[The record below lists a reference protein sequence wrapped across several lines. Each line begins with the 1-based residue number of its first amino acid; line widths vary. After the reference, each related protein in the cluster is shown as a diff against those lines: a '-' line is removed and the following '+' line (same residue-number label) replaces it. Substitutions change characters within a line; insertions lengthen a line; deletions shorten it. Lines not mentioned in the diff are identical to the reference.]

1 MFRSRNEWWLHE
13 LHNHRREWVCAACNT
28 ALNSKSTFVAHLK
41 SSHRITLSGSQLE
54 ALVLKSEEPVDKISA
69 SACMLCDEWETNLLH
84 PKQDAKRAFLNDG
97 AEVEPCGTL
106 VQFRRHLGRHM
117 EQLAL
122 FALPMAEGDGMED
135 DSLGEDEATSKPSE
149 ESDVVSVA
157 VAVDSA
163 TMLSA
168 ITYQQPEVNELL
180 RELWVGSPT
189 HFNTKLLT
197 TYLEKIFQK
206 D

>member
-1 MFRSRNEWWLHE
+1 
-13 LHNHRREWVCAACNT
+13 
-28 ALNSKSTFVAHLK
+28 LNSKSTFVAHLK

-97 AEVEPCGTL
+97 AKVEPCGTL

-135 DSLGEDEATSKPSE
+135 NSLGE

-157 VAVDSA
+157 VAVDST

-189 HFNTKLLT
+189 HFNTKSLT

>member
-1 MFRSRNEWWLHE
+1 
-13 LHNHRREWVCAACNT
+13 
-28 ALNSKSTFVAHLK
+28 
-41 SSHRITLSGSQLE
+41 
-54 ALVLKSEEPVDKISA
+54 
-69 SACMLCDEWETNLLH
+69 
-84 PKQDAKRAFLNDG
+84 
-97 AEVEPCGTL
+97 
-106 VQFRRHLGRHM
+106 M

-135 DSLGEDEATSKPSE
+135 NSLGE

-157 VAVDSA
+157 VAVDST

-189 HFNTKLLT
+189 HFNTKSLT

>member
-1 MFRSRNEWWLHE
+1 
-13 LHNHRREWVCAACNT
+13 
-28 ALNSKSTFVAHLK
+28 LNSKSTFVAHLK

-84 PKQDAKRAFLNDG
+84 PEQDAKRAFLNDG
-97 AEVEPCGTL
+97 AKVEPCGTL

-135 DSLGEDEATSKPSE
+135 NSLGE

-157 VAVDSA
+157 VAVDST

-189 HFNTKLLT
+189 HFNTKSLT